1 MSYGKYPDLKKVNK
15 ILVIK
20 MRHHGDVLLS
30 SPLFS
35 VLKNRLPNA
44 QIDAYI
50 YEDTLPML
58 EGHPG
63 IKNYFLY
70 DRKWKQLSFLKKLGK
85 ELSLLWKLRKE
96 KYDMVIN
103 LTEGDRGAIAAK
115 FCNSPIRVGLDGK
128 RKVYT
133 HVVKYAD
140 KPRHTVEK
148 HLDVLR
154 VIGIFPTIHE
164 RDLTFIIP
172 KEAEKV
178 VEIEDY
184 ILIHPVSR
192 WMFKSPPPSFFI
204 ELIPELLKKGKKI
217 ALTSSPDPKEMA
229 MLEQIIGQ
237 IPPVYN
243 FGGKTTLKELGA
255 LVKKASCL
263 ITVDSVPLHM
273 ASALKTPVIAIF
285 GPTSE
290 TNWGPWMHP
299 KARVVA
305 QNFPCRPCFKDGC
318 AGSKLSDCLYTMRI
332 ENVLHAYD
340 SLFKNS

>member
-1 MSYGKYPDLKKVNK
+1 MSYGNYPDLKDVNK

-35 VLKNRLPNA
+35 VLKNRLPDA

-58 EGHPG
+58 EGHLA
-63 IKNYFLY
+63 ITKYFLY
-70 DRKWKQLSFLKKLGK
+70 DRKWKKLPLLKKLSK
-85 ELSLLWKLRKE
+85 EFALLWKLRKE
-96 KYDMVIN
+96 KYSMVIN
-103 LTEGDRGAIAAK
+103 LTEGDRGAIVAK
-115 FCNSPIRVGLDGK
+115 FCNSPIRVGIDGK
-128 RKVYT
+128 MKAYT

-154 VIGIFPTIHE
+154 AIGIFPTLHE
-164 RDLTFIIP
+164 RDLTFVIP
-172 KEAEKV
+172 FDAEKKV
-178 VEIEDY
+178 TIEDY

-192 WMFKSPPPSFFI
+192 WMFKCPPPSFFV
-204 ELIPELLKKGKKI
+204 ELIHELLKRGKKI
-217 ALTSSPDPKEMA
+217 ALTSSSDPKEMA
-229 MLEQIIGQ
+229 MLEEILRQ
-237 IPPVYN
+237 IPPVHN

-290 TNWGPWMHP
+290 INWGPWMHP

-305 QNFPCRPCFKDGC
+305 QNFSCRPCFKDGC
-318 AGSKLSDCLYTMRI
+318 AGSKMSDCLYTMRI
-332 ENVLHAYD
+332 ENVLNAYD
-340 SLFKNS
+340 SMS